1 MNGVAGDGHLTI
13 IARPPLPPATLAPR
27 RVTMDAGELQAYLS
41 THLGPLQV
49 TSLHRTFPGHS
60 RETWIVDTDLG
71 GLVVRVDHPG
81 GPLVPIP
88 MKVEYDVYERLWSVA
103 DPGGRAA
110 LVRRGCRVRRRAAP
124 HGASPGRRRAERAR
138 AHRSRATTDAD
149 VRRAV
154 CFEMAEKL
162 AAVHTLDW
170 RSYGFDEILFT
181 PSDPGRALAE
191 EIHHWRALWA
201 ESRTDPFPMIT
212 EATYWLE
219 EQLPP
224 GGERL
229 SLLKGNNGVGEEIW
243 KDGRIVA
250 LSDWELASIGEPALD
265 WAFSQGLLALHDLDD
280 TLAHY
285 AEHAGFEIDRRAA
298 GVVGR
303 VDQDQGLD
311 DDQRRAAGLP
321 RRPRQPGGPARA
333 RHRRRHV
340 HRAVAGLGARRRR
353 RGPGEPHAGQPAQRL
368 HHRARCGDGAEHRR
382 ARRAHRHRAA
392 GAHRPARG
400 RPAVAGQRAP
410 EHRRAARAGRGRI
423 EHEADVVAADNADL
437 ERLLGRLAE
446 AGVDVGRPG
455 GCRRRRPRSSATSPC
470 VRRWSG
476 PST

>member
-1 MNGVAGDGHLTI
+1 
-13 IARPPLPPATLAPR
+13 
-27 RVTMDAGELQAYLS
+27 MDAGELQAYLS
-41 THLGPLQV
+41 TRLGPVQV

-88 MKVEYDVYERLWSVA
+88 MKVEYDVYERLWKSPIPVAEPLWYAEGLEVFDGLPHMVRRLVDGAASVPGLTTSG
-103 DPGGRAA
+103 DGGRD
-110 LVRRGCRVRRRAAP
+110 LRRP
-124 HGASPGRRRAERAR
+124 
-138 AHRSRATTDAD
+138 
-149 VRRAV
+149 V
-154 CFEMAEKL
+154 CYEMAEQL

-181 PSDPGRALAE
+181 PSDPGRALTE
-191 EIHHWRALWA
+191 EIRHWRALWA

-285 AEHAGFEIDRRAA
+285 AEHAGFDIDRRRLAWSVVWIRIKA
-298 GVVGR
+298 SMTTNGGLRGFLDGRDNRVVRPSLGLGVVTSTERWLASALG
-303 VDQDQGLD
+303 D
-311 DDQRRAAGLP
+311 DVEALGHRMLASQRSAYIGDE
-321 RRPRQPGGPARA
+321 AR
-333 RHRRRHV
+333 
-340 HRAVAGLGARRRR
+340 
-353 RGPGEPHAGQPAQRL
+353 
-368 HHRARCGDGAEHRR
+368 
-382 ARRAHRHRAA
+382 
-392 GAHRPARG
+392 
-400 RPAVAGQRAP
+400 
-410 EHRRAARAGRGRI
+410 
-423 EHEADVVAADNADL
+423 
-437 ERLLGRLAE
+437 
-446 AGVDVGRPG
+446 
-455 GCRRRRPRSSATSPC
+455 
-470 VRRWSG
+470 
-476 PST
+476 